1 MLANDT
7 IEGTASST
15 RVWYIDVNRWR
26 PMSVG
31 EHRRQNDFWDKEHKC
46 ILRVTPKESLAE
58 KPAVCYLQGEKMWQK
73 LDVNHFEA
81 LLS

>member
-1 MLANDT
+1 MLAGIRAGTMLANDT

-31 EHRRQNDFWDKEHKC
+31 EH
-46 ILRVTPKESLAE
+46 
-58 KPAVCYLQGEKMWQK
+58 
-73 LDVNHFEA
+73 
-81 LLS
+81 